1 MDPIKIIE
9 CPRDAMQGLAR
20 FIPTEKKIRY
30 LNILLQTGFDTLD
43 FGSFVSPAVIP
54 QMADTAEVLKGLRPG
69 EKTKLLAIVA
79 NLRGVQ
85 EALKFSEITYL
96 GYPFS
101 ISETFQRRNTNKG
114 IKEALEDVSKMLELV
129 DRSDKK
135 AVLYL
140 SMAFGNPYGDE
151 WSEEI
156 AGYWLSQL
164 AGRGASIVSLSDTI
178 GAASENL
185 IENMFSRIST
195 DFPQLEIGLHLHS
208 PPATAAAKIEAAYRC
223 GCRRF
228 DSALRGY
235 GGCPMAKDEL
245 TGNIAT
251 EALIDI
257 LENHQESLELNHEK
271 LREALEF
278 SEVIFS

>member
-1 MDPIKIIE
+1 
-9 CPRDAMQGLAR
+9 MQGLAR

-30 LNILLQTGFDTLD
+30 LNILLHTGFDTLD